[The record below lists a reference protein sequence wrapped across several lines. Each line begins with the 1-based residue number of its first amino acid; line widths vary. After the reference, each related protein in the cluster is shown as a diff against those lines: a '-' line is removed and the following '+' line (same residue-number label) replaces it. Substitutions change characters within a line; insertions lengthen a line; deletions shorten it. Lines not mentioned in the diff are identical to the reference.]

1 MVYYETSDLTYE
13 QVNLDESQ
21 QSQQWQQWDE
31 YKKWDECGQYHQS
44 KEYQEYKD
52 LVPWYLSQER
62 EVVLL
67 LEKALAKQDFEQ
79 LVTLGDQIYGH
90 GGSFGFMHISSLGKK
105 IELAAIATNT
115 TLLSRLIHSLKGYID
130 YLLFITNEQSF
141 KVS

>member
-1 MVYYETSDLTYE
+1 MVYYESSDLTYK
-13 QVNLDESQ
+13 QVNLEE
-21 QSQQWQQWDE
+21 SQQWQQWDE
-31 YKKWDECGQYHQS
+31 SKEWDECGQYHQS

-67 LEKALAKQDFEQ
+67 LEKALAQQDFEQ

-90 GGSFGFMHISSLGKK
+90 GGSFGFMRISSLGKK

-115 TLLSRLIHSLKGYID
+115 TLLTRLIYSLKAYLE
-130 YLLFITNEQSF
+130 YLLFITNEQSSS
-141 KVS
+141 KPS